1 MIFITRYRSHWS
13 MNVVGKAYPT
23 FYPLCNMQHST
34 LAQQHFNK
42 RQILV
47 FITIENASLAPL
59 ARLIIKYLLI
69 CYI

>member
-1 MIFITRYRSHWS
+1 MIFIMRYRSHWS
-13 MNVVGKAYPT
+13 MNVVGKAYTT
-23 FYPLCNMQHST
+23 FYPLRNMQHST

-47 FITIENASLAPL
+47 FITIENASLS
-59 ARLIIKYLLI
+59 RLIIKYLSI